1 MPQPL
6 IGVTLD
12 TEAPAGMSKSAR
24 YALRANYCD
33 AITGFGG
40 LAVGLPHAEDQIE
53 AYADR
58 IDGLV
63 VTGGAFDIDPALF
76 GVNTKHETVRT
87 KAGRTAFEFA
97 VTKAMLKRNKPVL
110 GICGG
115 QQLLN
120 VVLGGTLIQH
130 IEDEV
135 TDSLLHEQPNP
146 RHEPGHAVIV
156 TPGSLLHRICGTAEM
171 QVNSAH
177 HQSVKTVGPGVVVN
191 AVARDGVIEGIEDPR
206 LKFCIG
212 VQWHP
217 EFAVDPGDRKLFQA
231 LIEAAQPGATQLHKT
246 SAA

>member
-1 MPQPL
+1 MPLPL

-12 TEAPAGMSKSAR
+12 TEAAAGMSKSAR

-33 AITGFGG
+33 AIQVAGG
-40 LAVGLPHAEDQIE
+40 LPIGLPHAEDQVE

-63 VTGGAFDIDPALF
+63 VTGGAFDIDPSLF

-87 KAGRTAFEFA
+87 KAGRTAFELA
-97 VTKAMLKRNKPVL
+97 VTKAVMKRNKPVL

-146 RHEPGHAVIV
+146 RHEPGHAVKV
-156 TPGSLLHRICGTAEM
+156 TPGSLLHKICGANEM

-191 AVARDGVIEGIEDPR
+191 AVADDGVIEGIEVPR

-217 EFAVDPGDRKLFQA
+217 EFGVDQGDRQLFKA
-231 LIEAAQPGATQLHKT
+231 LIEAAK
-246 SAA
+246 AA